1 MKTCVAEDSSGGIL
15 FFFVVV
21 GRGKI
26 GLTCRKWD
34 FNVLRKS
41 EGSGREVVE
50 DGVKYSPGKQRVVP

>member
-1 MKTCVAEDSSGGIL
+1 MKTCVAEDSSGGT
-15 FFFVVV
+15 FVFVVV
-21 GRGKI
+21 GRGEI

-50 DGVKYSPGKQRVVP
+50 DGVKNYPGKQRVVP